1 MDAEFYERK
10 IKDMLHDT
18 TMYEE
23 TDHNKDRKTISLIR
37 QLILNTESTLTDKE
51 QDYLTKFEC
60 KTSTFYGLPKIH
72 KSVTII
78 KAIQEQNTEYVHID
92 EVEDLKFRPIIA
104 GPACPTHRLSNL
116 IDILLKPFIKHI
128 GSYVRDDI
136 DFLNHL
142 PKHIGKCEKFVTF
155 DNVSLY
161 NNIPHDLGIEALTF
175 WLNRYPADLDQ
186 RYTKDFIIE
195 SAKLILHNNH
205 FEFGNS
211 NFKQVLGTAMGTK
224 FAPTYASLVLGFLEI
239 TMYQRI
245 SNKYDK
251 SHAEVINKE
260 FKRYLDDC
268 FLVWNDTW
276 GDVFE
281 FHDLLNNLHPSI
293 KFTME
298 QNYDGLA
305 FLDIFVKRKGS
316 SIITDIYYKPT
327 DTKQY
332 LDYNSCHPRHIRRNV
347 PFNLARRI
355 CTIVEDELLRHKR
368 LEELKVCLIKR
379 HYPLAVIEYGI
390 EKAKDI
396 DITILRTPHEH
407 IDTDIITFVTTHNPN
422 NVNMFNFLQ
431 INKEI
436 LNNSTRCKDVFRNTT
451 FVNSKRQNQT
461 LKSILVRASF
471 QNSELHKPA
480 ISKCGK
486 SRCGCCNNILEK
498 SSLYFKN
505 AEKLFQIKTDMDCSS
520 QNLIYALICGNCKK
534 TYIGETGDILRN
546 RVRVHRQQIDNPNL
560 MNLKVSH
567 HISQCSKHVQKNDQF
582 QIIPIYKIK
591 KDDTNLRRQME
602 TYFINMLMPDLNH

>member
-1 MDAEFYERK
+1 M
-10 IKDMLHDT
+10 
-18 TMYEE
+18 
-23 TDHNKDRKTISLIR
+23 
-37 QLILNTESTLTDKE
+37 
-51 QDYLTKFEC
+51 
-60 KTSTFYGLPKIH
+60 
-72 KSVTII
+72 
-78 KAIQEQNTEYVHID
+78 
-92 EVEDLKFRPIIA
+92 
-104 GPACPTHRLSNL
+104 
-116 IDILLKPFIKHI
+116 
-128 GSYVRDDI
+128 
-136 DFLNHL
+136 
-142 PKHIGKCEKFVTF
+142 
-155 DNVSLY
+155 SLY

-224 FAPTYASLVLGFLEI
+224 SAPTYASLVLGFLEI

-305 FLDIFVKRKGS
+305 FVDIFIKRKGS

-355 CTIVEDELLRHKR
+355 CTIVEDESLRHKR
-368 LEELKVCLIKR
+368 LEELKVCLTKR

-422 NVNMFNFLQ
+422 NVNIFNFLQ

-436 LNNSTRCKDVFRNTT
+436 LNNSTRCKDVLRNTT

-480 ISKCGK
+480 IS
-486 SRCGCCNNILEK
+486 NIR
-498 SSLYFKN
+498 
-505 AEKLFQIKTDMDCSS
+505 
-520 QNLIYALICGNCKK
+520 
-534 TYIGETGDILRN
+534 YI
-546 RVRVHRQQIDNPNL
+546 
-560 MNLKVSH
+560 
-567 HISQCSKHVQKNDQF
+567 
-582 QIIPIYKIK
+582 
-591 KDDTNLRRQME
+591 
-602 TYFINMLMPDLNH
+602 